1 MLQDASIHQMMTL
14 LKPKNQPVF
23 LPHDT
28 QIEQTHLGMCEMVC
42 KAFFFFFFASY
53 FKILSVVKTQC

>member
-28 QIEQTHLGMCEMVC
+28 QIEQTHLDMCEMVC
-42 KAFFFFFFASY
+42 KALFFASY
-53 FKILSVVKTQC
+53 FKILGVVKTQC